1 VTPIRGLRAL
11 RIRALA
17 CVSAVVPLLA
27 CSVDDRQL
35 QEVSTGGSAV
45 ADTDSARA
53 GASPSTSAGADGG
66 HGGTQSGTEAGGN
79 DRAAA
84 GASGAVDQPPIATVD
99 GCPDLDTD
107 GVSDCQETIVTN
119 PDFARDINN
128 WTAQTG
134 ATLSWGHEDALSSG
148 NSGSALLVA
157 SGAMAATG
165 STLVAAGQCLT
176 VSGKQLVIAYA
187 NALIDEGQDRDGQAS
202 LHVAFFDSADC
213 VGNSS
218 SDFTTPAPLDATAGA
233 WLTIQAGSVS
243 SQTTK
248 SARVELALSKPLQS
262 QSFQAHFD
270 NILLEVRPP
279 S

>member
-1 VTPIRGLRAL
+1 V
-11 RIRALA
+11 LA
-17 CVSAVVPLLA
+17 CISVVVPLLLA

-35 QEVSTGGSAV
+35 QEIAAGGSASTE
-45 ADTDSARA
+45 TDSSRA
-53 GASPSTSAGADGG
+53 GASTSMSGGANSVQGGAD
-66 HGGTQSGTEAGGN
+66 AGRDDG
-79 DRAAA
+79 AAA
-84 GASGAVDQPPIATVD
+84 GAPSAVDQPPIATVD

-107 GVSDCQETIVTN
+107 GVSDCQETTVAN

-128 WTAQTG
+128 WTAQAG

-157 SGAMAATG
+157 TG
-165 STLVAAGQCLT
+165 SMDAPGSTQVTAGQCIM

-202 LHVAFFDSADC
+202 LHVAFFDSAGC

-243 SQTTK
+243 SETTK
-248 SARVELALSKPLQS
+248 SARVELALSKPLQA